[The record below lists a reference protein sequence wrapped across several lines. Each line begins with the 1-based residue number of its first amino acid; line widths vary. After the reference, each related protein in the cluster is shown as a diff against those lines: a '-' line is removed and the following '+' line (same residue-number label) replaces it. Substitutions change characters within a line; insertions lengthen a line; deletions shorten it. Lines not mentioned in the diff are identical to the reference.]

1 MEVRTSTAGDWTIVS
16 IRGEFV
22 VKYLV
27 ELRAVLQPLEQ
38 RQTPRVALDLTETDY
53 VDSSAISLMLN
64 IKRRFE
70 ARGGRVA
77 VFGSKKEL
85 REIFSIVDLHQAL
98 AIYPDRESFEAAV
111 AGGTGDR

>member
-1 MEVRTSTAGDWTIVS
+1 MEIQTSTAKDWTIIT

-22 VKYLV
+22 VRYLV

-38 RQTPRVALDLTETDY
+38 RQTPRIALDLAKTDY

-77 VFGSKKEL
+77 VFGPKKEL

-98 AIYPDRESFEAAV
+98 AIYPDRKSFEAAI